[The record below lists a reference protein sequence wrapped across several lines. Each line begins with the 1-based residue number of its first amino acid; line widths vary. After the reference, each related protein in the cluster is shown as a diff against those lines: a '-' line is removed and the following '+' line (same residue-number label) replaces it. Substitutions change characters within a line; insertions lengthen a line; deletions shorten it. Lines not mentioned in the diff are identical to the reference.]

1 MQLGLPEAVQDFLAT
16 NYTGYEVESVDQ
28 EDICDDQPVY
38 ELELEDGPGPDL
50 ELYFDLDWAFLF
62 AATEVTADELPAAV
76 LATIAADYS
85 DYEIEDEVERWDW
98 ADGSVSFAVDLEEDE
113 DDLEVVFFADGSIYC
128 VD

>member
-1 MQLGLPEAVQDFLAT
+1 MQDFLAT